1 MKVKF
6 YYKNNNYEKDNEVA
20 LTSLAIAVSQ
30 IIELPDRVEVC
41 LYPLEDNVYGGIDI
55 NRVNRI
61 GLNINLSIESQLK
74 ILVHELIHVSQKHL
88 GMLKIKPN
96 GMCYWHGIPYTKK
109 PPEEMT
115 HEEYMNLPWE
125 LDVQHRQSK
134 VLQQA
139 LDILTTKI

>member
-1 MKVKF
+1 MEVKF
-6 YYKNNNYEKDNEVA
+6 YYKNNNYEKDNEVV

-30 IIELPDRVEVC
+30 IIELPETVEVC

-55 NRVNRI
+55 NRINRI
-61 GLNINLSIESQLK
+61 GLNINLSLESQLK

-88 GMLKIKPN
+88 GMLRIKPN

-115 HEEYMNLPWE
+115 HEEYTNLPWE

>member
-1 MKVKF
+1 MEVKF
-6 YYKNNNYEKDNEVA
+6 YYQNTHYQKDNEVA

-30 IIELPDRVEVC
+30 IIELPETVEVC
-41 LYPLEDNVYGGIDI
+41 LYPLQDNVYGGIDI

-115 HEEYMNLPWE
+115 HEEYTNLPWE
-125 LDVQHRQSK
+125 LDAYHRQSK

-139 LDILTTKI
+139 LDILTTTN

>member
-30 IIELPDRVEVC
+30 IIELPDIVEVC

-61 GLNINLSIESQLK
+61 GLNINLSLESQLK

-88 GMLKIKPN
+88 GMLRIKPN
-96 GMCYWHGIPYTKK
+96 GMCYWHGIPYSSK

-115 HEEYMNLPWE
+115 HEEYTNLPWE
-125 LDVQHRQSK
+125 LDVQHRQTK
-134 VLQQA
+134 VLQRA
-139 LDILTTKI
+139 LAILTTTN

>member
-30 IIELPDRVEVC
+30 IIELPDIVEVC

-55 NRVNRI
+55 NRINRI
-61 GLNINLSIESQLK
+61 GLNINLSLESQLK

>member
-1 MKVKF
+1 MEVKF
-6 YYKNNNYEKDNEVA
+6 YYKNNNYEKDNEVV

-30 IIELPDRVEVC
+30 IIELPDIVEVC

-55 NRVNRI
+55 NRINRI
-61 GLNINLSIESQLK
+61 GLNINLSLESQLK

-88 GMLKIKPN
+88 GLLKIKPN
-96 GMCYWHGIPYTKK
+96 GMCYWQGIPYTKK

-139 LDILTTKI
+139 LDILTTTS

>member
-1 MKVKF
+1 MEVKF

-20 LTSLAIAVSQ
+20 VTLLAIAVSQ
-30 IIELPDRVEVC
+30 IIELPDIVEVC

-55 NRVNRI
+55 NRINRI
-61 GLNINLSIESQLK
+61 GLNINLSLESQLK

-115 HEEYMNLPWE
+115 HEEYTNLPWE

-139 LDILTTKI
+139 LEILAPAT

>member
-30 IIELPDRVEVC
+30 IIELPDIVEVC

-55 NRVNRI
+55 NRINRI
-61 GLNINLSIESQLK
+61 GLNINLSLESQLK

-96 GMCYWHGIPYTKK
+96 GMCYWQGIPYTKN

>member
-1 MKVKF
+1 MEVKF

-20 LTSLAIAVSQ
+20 LTLLAIAVSQ
-30 IIELPDRVEVC
+30 IIELPDVVEVC
-41 LYPLEDNVYGGIDI
+41 LYPLEENVYGGIDI

-61 GLNINLSIESQLK
+61 GLNINLSLESQLK

-96 GMCYWHGIPYTKK
+96 GMCYWQGIPYSNK

-115 HEEYMNLPWE
+115 REEYTNLPWE
-125 LDVQHRQSK
+125 LEVINRQREI
-134 VLQQA
+134 LQKA
-139 LDILTTKI
+139 LTLCIT

>member
-1 MKVKF
+1 MEVKF
-6 YYKNNNYEKDNEVA
+6 YYQNTHYQKDNEVA

-30 IIELPDRVEVC
+30 IIELPETVEVC
-41 LYPLEDNVYGGIDI
+41 LYPLQDNVYGGIDI

-115 HEEYMNLPWE
+115 HEEYTNLPWE

-139 LDILTTKI
+139 LDILTTNN

>member
-1 MKVKF
+1 MEVKF

-20 LTSLAIAVSQ
+20 LTLLAIAVSQ
-30 IIELPDRVEVC
+30 IIELPDIVEVC

-55 NRVNRI
+55 NRINRI
-61 GLNINLSIESQLK
+61 GLNINLSLESQLK

-115 HEEYMNLPWE
+115 HEEYTNLPWE
-125 LDVQHRQSK
+125 FDVQHRQSK

-139 LDILTTKI
+139 LEILAPAT

>member
-1 MKVKF
+1 MQVKF
-6 YYKNNNYEKDNEVA
+6 YYQNNNYVKENEA
-20 LTSLAIAVSQ
+20 LLTSLAIAVSQ
-30 IIELPDRVEVC
+30 IIELPDTVEVC

-61 GLNINLSIESQLK
+61 GLNVNLSLESQLK

-96 GMCYWHGIPYTKK
+96 GMCYWQGIPYTKK
-109 PPEEMT
+109 PPDEMT

-125 LDVQHRQSK
+125 LDVINRQRTI
-134 VLQQA
+134 LTQA
-139 LDILTTKI
+139 LTLCTT